1 MKKTLAAKKKI
12 LGFTLI
18 ELLAVVTIMSILF
31 AIGLVTYTN
40 AARNARNSR
49 RRTDVTNIRQALVLY
64 RSDNGVYPENTGLLS
79 TTGYWSDAAI
89 PTDPSTGADY
99 TYTPSPAGCTT
110 SCTGFALE
118 ATLETTPASTF
129 AVTNP

>member
-1 MKKTLAAKKKI
+1 MIKLNRKNKKRS
-12 LGFTLI
+12 GFTLI

-64 RSDNGVYPENTGLLS
+64 RSDNGVYPENTDLLS

-89 PTDPSTGADY
+89 PTDPSTGAAY
-99 TYTPSPAGCTT
+99 TYTPSPGGCST
-110 SCTGFALE
+110 SCTGFQLE
-118 ATLETTPASTF
+118 ATLENAPPF
-129 AVTNP
+129 IVTNP

>member
-1 MKKTLAAKKKI
+1 MKKTLATKKKI

-18 ELLAVVTIMSILF
+18 ELLAVVTIMAILF

-49 RRTDVTNIRQALVLY
+49 RRTDITNIRQALVLY
-64 RSDNGVYPENTGLLS
+64 RSDSGFYPDDTDALLPE
-79 TTGYWSDAAI
+79 YWSDDAI

-99 TYTPSPAGCTT
+99 SYVGSGCVAT

-118 ATLETTPASTF
+118 AILENAPPF
-129 AVTNP
+129 RVTNP